1 MLDELMTQD
10 GACGG
15 AEEDRNRQNAEK
27 TQQGKPLR
35 HGKPAVH
42 ERLKLTQHLWLASR
56 CRLSTTKIKTPH
68 EALFPRAKGQKGTR
82 LFVFLLSCGEKSIPK
97 KLLIETFF
105 HIARE
110 NVEFSLQEASG
121 FPYSPARQSPT
132 PAALSRG

>member
-27 TQQGKPLR
+27 TQQGTPLT

-68 EALFPRAKGQKGTR
+68 EALLPRAKGQKRDALIRFSSVLRRKEHTKKIINR
-82 LFVFLLSCGEKSIPK
+82 DFFSHCLRKCRVFSTI
-97 KLLIETFF
+97 
-105 HIARE
+105 
-110 NVEFSLQEASG
+110 
-121 FPYSPARQSPT
+121 
-132 PAALSRG
+132 